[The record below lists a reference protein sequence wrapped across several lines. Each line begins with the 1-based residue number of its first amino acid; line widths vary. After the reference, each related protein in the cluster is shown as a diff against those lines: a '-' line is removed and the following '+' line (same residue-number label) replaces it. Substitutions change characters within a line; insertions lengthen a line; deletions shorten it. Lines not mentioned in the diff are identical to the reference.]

1 MPGEAGGWMF
11 CEGETTIHLSIS
23 YLLSNLDPRPSEW
36 ANHFWRLHPPASN
49 SFLLYVLTVH
59 IDTKP
64 KGCSHWPLKHNSQ
77 GAVGRTGPSQQP
89 GWMLRLR
96 HGPADLPC
104 SGSPPLLFWLETY
117 SPQLCFIRLK
127 QNSLS
132 FAKGCVQFCFFAV
145 ELVCLSLSCPDWRKL
160 PWGCCL
166 RAWGQDNLKPT
177 VSALLHS
184 LSLTQFLEEHYIC
197 TFYSSPFQVPL
208 FFILSLQPLQSC
220 LAWHFTDG
228 QVILQ
233 TLLGLF
239 LISLHK
245 SQVLWPKTTA
255 EIIRAIPP
263 GETTF
268 QPVAC
273 LLVL

>member
-11 CEGETTIHLSIS
+11 YEGETTIHLSIS

-36 ANHFWRLHPPASN
+36 ANHFWRVHPPASN

-89 GWMLRLR
+89 GWMLHLR

-104 SGSPPLLFWLETY
+104 SGSPPLLFWLETC

-132 FAKGCVQFCFFAV
+132 FTKDCVQFSCF
-145 ELVCLSLSCPDWRKL
+145 LLSSWSVCHCPVLTGGSCHEAAASGPGDKITWSPLSLLCCTL
-160 PWGCCL
+160 FPWH
-166 RAWGQDNLKPT
+166 N
-177 VSALLHS
+177 S
-184 LSLTQFLEEHYIC
+184 
-197 TFYSSPFQVPL
+197 
-208 FFILSLQPLQSC
+208 
-220 LAWHFTDG
+220 
-228 QVILQ
+228 
-233 TLLGLF
+233 
-239 LISLHK
+239 
-245 SQVLWPKTTA
+245 
-255 EIIRAIPP
+255 
-263 GETTF
+263 
-268 QPVAC
+268 
-273 LLVL
+273 